1 MVDVAW
7 AALMEER
14 ERSIASECWAKIKQS
29 EYMSMA
35 IQSDVT
41 TVIPFYNGEA
51 FLEEALTS
59 LARELLHSDEVIIV
73 DDGSS
78 EESSR
83 RLELIVGSFP
93 CLRIRVIKQANTGQG
108 GARNAGVEQ
117 AKTSYVAFLDQD
129 DRVHPCHN
137 KLLVEALKSA
147 QKSNPNTLYANG
159 DVRQINARSEVVCN
173 FVCRRNRRHRLEDAM
188 ELVSSDLFI
197 LPGGTLVDRSL
208 FLELGGFDS
217 RLKGYEDDD
226 LFIRA
231 YRQGYGA
238 ALIPEEVADWRIHS
252 SSTSYG
258 LRMMESRYLYYCKLL
273 EMFPD
278 DPFQSRI
285 YSLAI
290 DRRFRYWFRH
300 DYVKALADLKSDGSP
315 KARKRFEVAQ
325 SIWTQSC
332 QIRQRK
338 VPQSSLL
345 FRCLSRVS
353 RGRITRSRYDA
364 LRRVM
369 PKPWRWLSIRRPSS

>member
-1 MVDVAW
+1 
-7 AALMEER
+7 
-14 ERSIASECWAKIKQS
+14 
-29 EYMSMA
+29 MA
-35 IQSDVT
+35 IKSDVT
-41 TVIPFYNGEA
+41 TVIPYYNGET
-51 FLEEALTS
+51 FIQEALTS
-59 LARELLHSDEVIIV
+59 LGREILQSDEIIIV

-83 RLELIVGSFP
+83 CLERIVDSFP
-93 CLRIRVIKQANTGQG
+93 SLVIRVIKQANTGQG

-117 AKTSYVAFLDQD
+117 ARTSFVAFLDQD

-137 KLLVEALKSA
+137 KLLVEALKNS
-147 QKSNPNTLYANG
+147 KKNNPNTLYSNG
-159 DVRQINARSEVVCN
+159 DVRQINTRSEVVCN
-173 FVCRRNRRHRLEDAM
+173 FVCRNNRRHHLEDAM
-188 ELVSSDLFI
+188 NLVSSDLFI

-208 FLELGGFDS
+208 FLELGGFDP

-238 ALIPEEVADWRIHS
+238 VLISDEVADWRIHS

-300 DYVKALADLKSDGSP
+300 DYVKALADLKSDDSP
-315 KARKRFEVAQ
+315 RARERFEVAQ

-332 QIRQRK
+332 QTRQRK
-338 VPQSSLL
+338 VLKSSLL
-345 FRCLSRVS
+345 FHCLSRVS

-364 LRRVM
+364 LLRVM
-369 PKPWRWLSIRRPSS
+369 PKPWHWLSIRR